1 MKNDAKR
8 RWNIIDVLF
17 IAVLVGVVISLA
29 ARVGVFAFL
38 MTAGEKEVTYTLKI
52 IMLEN
57 EDAEVMAQGTA
68 VYINDAPIPAG
79 KIEKAVLSNAAVT
92 VVTPSGSQVDGT
104 LKNYRDVVLTVR
116 TDAMERDEKLYTDDG
131 TELSEGTAISITV
144 ANVRCTATI
153 EKVLINE

>member
-1 MKNDAKR
+1 MKTPR
-8 RWNIIDVLF
+8 
-17 IAVLVGVVISLA
+17 
-29 ARVGVFAFL
+29 
-38 MTAGEKEVTYTLKI
+38 
-52 IMLEN
+52 
-57 EDAEVMAQGTA
+57 VMAQGTA